1 MQTTN
6 YRLLS
11 EIQNIKA
18 DNPEWFKQFVRQIL
32 ESDKPYYK
40 KADYIAL
47 SITELQNKIDYLGD
61 EIKSMSALKKSLM
74 EAKALALEATA
85 SVLGE
90 YGIDRLDG
98 AMVSSITITPSKTKL
113 TETFKIIDEQ
123 ALIQLGYCSVI
134 VDEKAVREAMVTL
147 EGMNEVDPYVEV
159 GVISETIP
167 ARLRVNTRQGHAN
180 NNQVSELL
188 SLVENQEAA

>member
-6 YRLLS
+6 YRLLT

-18 DNPEWFKQFVRQIL
+18 DNPEWFKNYVRQIL
-32 ESDKPYYK
+32 ESDKSYYK

-61 EIKSMSALKKSLM
+61 EIKSMSALKKSLT

-134 VDEKAVREAMVTL
+134 VDEKAVREAMSTL
-147 EGMNEVDPYVEV
+147 ESMNEIDAYVEV

-167 ARLRVNTRQGHAN
+167 ARLRINSRQAHAS
-180 NNQVSELL
+180 NNQASELL

>member
-6 YRLLS
+6 YRLLT

-18 DNPEWFKQFVRQIL
+18 DNPEWFKQYVRQIL
-32 ESDKPYYK
+32 ESDKPYYA

-61 EIKSMSALKKSLM
+61 EIKSMSALKKSLT

-147 EGMNEVDPYVEV
+147 EGMNEIDAYVEV

-167 ARLRVNTRQGHAN
+167 ARLRVNTRQAHAS
-180 NNQVSELL
+180 NNQASELL

>member
-1 MQTTN
+1 MKTTN
-6 YRLLS
+6 YRLLT

-18 DNPEWFKQFVRQIL
+18 DNPEWFKHYIRQIL
-32 ESDKPYYK
+32 ESDKPYYA
-40 KADYIAL
+40 KADYIGL
-47 SITELQNKIDYLGD
+47 SIIELQSKIDFLSD
-61 EIKSMSALKKSLM
+61 EIKSMSALKKSLT
-74 EAKALALEATA
+74 EAKTVALEATA

-134 VDEKAVREAMVTL
+134 VDEKAVREAMSTL

-159 GVISETIP
+159 GVVSEMIP
-167 ARLRVNTRQGHAN
+167 ARLRVNTRQAHTF
-180 NNQVSELL
+180 NNQAAELL
-188 SLVENQEAA
+188 NLVENQEAA

>member
-1 MQTTN
+1 MQTNN

-18 DNPEWFKQFVRQIL
+18 DNPEWFKQYVRQIL
-32 ESDKPYYK
+32 ESDKPYYA

-47 SITELQNKIDYLGD
+47 SITELQSKIDYLGD
-61 EIKSMSALKKSLM
+61 EIKSMSALKKSLT

-98 AMVSSITITPSKTKL
+98 AIVSSITITPSKTKL

-134 VDEKAVREAMVTL
+134 VDEKAVREAMSTL
-147 EGMNEVDPYVEV
+147 ESMNEVDPYVEI
-159 GVISETIP
+159 GVVSETIP
-167 ARLRVNTRQGHAN
+167 ARLRVNTRQAHAS